1 MNPNPIWMA
10 ISDHTSISESLSH
23 FNKPF
28 FPSTSLRALLGM
40 CHLWLR
46 VPGTCK
52 KHKLG
57 CLHPSRQE
65 AQGWIENELIEQTLK
80 FIDSYWSFSNLL
92 IKVFSTWFKKTYTL
106 PNKKQQNVSNYISLN
121 VPKCFKEMSWQAMYF
136 KAWDYL
142 KFFKLSSFSGLPWWL
157 RR

>member
-28 FPSTSLRALLGM
+28 FPSPSLRALLGM
-40 CHLWLR
+40 CHLWLN

-52 KHKLG
+52 KRKLG
-57 CLHPSRQE
+57 CLHPSGQE
-65 AQGWIENELIEQTLK
+65 AQGRIENELIEQTWK

-92 IKVFSTWFKKTYTL
+92 IKVFST
-106 PNKKQQNVSNYISLN
+106 
-121 VPKCFKEMSWQAMYF
+121 
-136 KAWDYL
+136 
-142 KFFKLSSFSGLPWWL
+142 
-157 RR
+157 